1 MVIGSIQRIRL
12 RTDFEAGLSS
22 EHTLVAT
29 GWALARSLLPV
40 FAQRI
45 VSQSR
50 ENSPAAHITP
60 ILSIHHLYTIY
71 IHLYTISTRQWGWGG
86 ATWWVS
92 AWASAAWRL
101 VSLARP
107 EMLTQSPPP
116 SRHPPPCL
124 HPPPPPP
131 PPPPTRAAGGCGR
144 WRGGRGCATR
154 WRSAEQ
160 TAASRTVPPPA
171 STGQWNVE
179 HT

>member
-1 MVIGSIQRIRL
+1 MHYTIFRVMVIGSIQRIRL

-71 IHLYTISTRQWGWGG
+71 IPYIYTQYIH
-86 ATWWVS
+86 
-92 AWASAAWRL
+92 ASSEDE
-101 VSLARP
+101 VV
-107 EMLTQSPPP
+107 PPGECQP
-116 SRHPPPCL
+116 GPQQ
-124 HPPPPPP
+124 
-131 PPPPTRAAGGCGR
+131 
-144 WRGGRGCATR
+144 RGGWCH
-154 WRSAEQ
+154 W
-160 TAASRTVPPPA
+160 PA
-171 STGQWNVE
+171 QRC
-179 HT
+179 